1 MFSHSNYFI
10 QILILPLLMDSFEQS
25 RETGVQLID
34 IDTVKVI
41 MQEGMGMS
49 SDKNPTLHNV
59 DQQAIESV
67 GSMAT
72 NFVGTESS
80 TSGSSAVDTVTTA
93 SIPGNNVSVS
103 SPVSLNGPSDTR
115 DLAESNPN
123 RNPTNRGFTSV
134 NSPVMRILPD
144 NLKVELLKVA
154 TLMIEYLGRELVEH
168 RKDLI
173 KFAWNHLKADDSNVK
188 NWAYINVC
196 RFIAVYETP
205 PKIITQVL
213 NIY

>member
-1 MFSHSNYFI
+1 
-10 QILILPLLMDSFEQS
+10 MDSFELS
-25 RETGVQLID
+25 RETGIQLID

-49 SDKNPTLHNV
+49 CDKNPTLHNV
-59 DQQAIESV
+59 DQQSFESV
-67 GSMAT
+67 GSMT
-72 NFVGTESS
+72 SNFIGAESS
-80 TSGSSAVDTVTTA
+80 SSGPSTVNA
-93 SIPGNNVSVS
+93 VSVTS
-103 SPVSLNGPSDTR
+103 VSPPVPFIVPSDAR
-115 DLAESNPN
+115 DLSESNPN
-123 RNPTNRGFTSV
+123 RNPNNRAFSTLS
-134 NSPVMRILPD
+134 SPLMRVLPD

-213 NIY
+213 NITAHVHIIFAH